1 MSEQRCI
8 VIGLFIKRILA
19 PIPNLFLS
27 WDGCVVGR
35 LDSDL
40 RVVAQSVDIG
50 LDDDVVVVVLLR
62 DWIIVKILL

>member
-1 MSEQRCI
+1 M
-8 VIGLFIKRILA
+8 IGLVIKRILT
-19 PIPNLFLS
+19 PITNLFFS
-27 WDGCVVGR
+27 WDRCIVGR

-62 DWIIVKILL
+62 YWIIVKILL